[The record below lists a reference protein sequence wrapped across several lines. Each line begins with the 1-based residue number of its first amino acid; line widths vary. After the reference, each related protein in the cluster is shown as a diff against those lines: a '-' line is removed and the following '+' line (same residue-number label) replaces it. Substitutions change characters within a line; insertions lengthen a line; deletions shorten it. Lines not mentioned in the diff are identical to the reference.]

1 MLSTSAFLAVAMQC
15 AATVHPSTSLDV
27 VRVESGFNPY
37 AIAEIV
43 PKPERQPGDKGF
55 ITHMP
60 TNKEDAQ
67 RIVTQIEAKGRRYS
81 VGLIQITSTNF
92 DTYGVT
98 ASDLFNPC
106 TNLSVYEKI
115 ITDCYERGGTLKRAL
130 SCYYSGNFNTGQQP
144 ETALVK
150 TSYVQRIGYS
160 PDKPRYAVPGT
171 SEDKVSSP
179 ATLTAVPVESPPSQQ
194 VIWPATVVRGVPAQ
208 LRQKKSPALYYP
220 AKVIRGSR
228 DLTKNEEDK

>member
-81 VGLIQITSTNF
+81 VGLMQITSTNF

-130 SCYYSGNFNTGQQP
+130 SCYYSGNFSTGQQP
-144 ETALVK
+144 ETALAK

-208 LRQKKSPALYYP
+208 LRQKKSPVLYYP